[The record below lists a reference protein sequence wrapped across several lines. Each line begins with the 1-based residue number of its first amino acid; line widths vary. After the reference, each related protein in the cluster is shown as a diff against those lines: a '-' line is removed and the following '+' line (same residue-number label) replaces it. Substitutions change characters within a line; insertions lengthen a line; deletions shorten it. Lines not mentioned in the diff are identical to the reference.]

1 MRQKP
6 VDTNHTPKPKAVE
19 ATKRTND
26 EQRMPEVENESA
38 RQRNAEAPRPQ
49 VGEKLADFKKR
60 ERAAQPGQ

>member
-6 VDTNHTPKPKAVE
+6 VDTNHTPNSKAVE